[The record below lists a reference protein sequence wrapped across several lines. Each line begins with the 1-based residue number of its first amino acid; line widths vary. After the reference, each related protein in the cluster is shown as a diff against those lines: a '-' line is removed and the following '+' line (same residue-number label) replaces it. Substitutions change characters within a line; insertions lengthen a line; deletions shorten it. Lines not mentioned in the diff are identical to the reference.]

1 VKVAVL
7 SDIHSNLE
15 ALDACLAV
23 ATARGVGAFAC
34 LGDLVNY
41 GADPAATLDRIMRLP
56 GLIAVLGNH
65 DEAMFLPP
73 RWPVGSEVE
82 HAAAWTRQRLQ
93 PEHVNFLRDLAYV
106 QHAHGA
112 AFAHAAFDAPSK
124 WEYVVTSRQAQRS
137 FKVMRASLLFFG
149 HVHVPCIFTERAD
162 GGLEELDPEA
172 GHTYPLAGD
181 RRYLVNVGSV
191 GQPRDGNNAACFVI
205 YDSAARSVTF
215 ERVGYAHAAAAEKIR
230 AAGLH
235 PFYAERLASGQ

>member
-1 VKVAVL
+1 MKVAVL

-23 ATARGVGAFAC
+23 ASARGVAAYVC

-41 GADPAATLDRIMRLP
+41 GADPAATLDRIMQLP
-56 GLIAVLGNH
+56 GLVAVLGNH

-73 RWPVGSEVE
+73 RWPAGSEVE
-82 HAAAWTRQRLQ
+82 QAAAWTRQRLQ
-93 PEHVNFLRDLAYV
+93 PGHVSFLRDLAYV

-112 AFAHAAFDAPSK
+112 AFAHAAFDAPSQ
-124 WEYVVTSRQAQRS
+124 WEYVVTTRQAQRC
-137 FKVMRASLLFFG
+137 FKVMRASLMFLG

-162 GGLEELDPEA
+162 GTLEELAPQA
-172 GHTYPLAGD
+172 GQPYALAAD
-181 RRYLVNVGSV
+181 RRYLVNAGSV

-205 YDSAARSVTF
+205 YDCAARSVCF
-215 ERVGYAHAAAAEKIR
+215 ERVHYAYASTAEKIR